1 MIIKINYDNSNKD
14 GYYYFGFAIVK
25 KHKVQKQVK
34 KDLVQRLKEYKE
46 EFELITEVGIT
57 YDGIKYTPQVQIMA
71 TASDKA
77 IQWLIKRLNDE
88 LVCDYI
94 NQVEV
99 FLK

>member
-14 GYYYFGFAIVK
+14 GYYYSGLAIVK
-25 KHKVQKQVK
+25 KHKIQKQVK

-71 TASDKA
+71 TASDKT
-77 IQWLIKRLNDE
+77 IQWLIKKLNDE